1 MKYRD
6 LDIEIKDIGESD
18 GTFVGLASVYGNE
31 DLGGDIVEPGA
42 FTKTL
47 SEKGGEVPLLWQH
60 NMREPIGIGR
70 LTDTQKGLEIQGKL
84 ILTVGKAREAY
95 DLMKNRVIK
104 GLSIGYDSV
113 RDEIKDKKRLLK
125 ELKLWEV
132 SVVTFPMNEL
142 ANVQSVKSEDVLARI
157 EALERVIKV
166 LAPEGL
172 HAGKPPV
179 DTSAATHDNS
189 APEILHARLNSLET
203 FLKGESRGN

>member
-6 LDIEIKDIGESD
+6 LEIEIKDIGESD

-104 GLSIGYDSV
+104 GLSIGYDTV
-113 RDEIKDKKRLLK
+113 RDEVKDKRRLLK

-157 EALERVIKV
+157 EALERAIKV

-172 HAGKPPV
+172 HAGKPPA
-179 DTSAATHDNS
+179 DTSAATKDEI
-189 APEILHARLNSLET
+189 APEVLHAA
-203 FLKGESRGN
+203 SRITELLRS